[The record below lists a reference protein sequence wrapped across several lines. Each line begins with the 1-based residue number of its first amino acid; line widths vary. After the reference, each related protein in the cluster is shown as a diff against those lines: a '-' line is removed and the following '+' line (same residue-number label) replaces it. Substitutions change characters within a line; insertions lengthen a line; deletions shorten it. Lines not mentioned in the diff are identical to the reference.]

1 MFAYVAPA
9 PAGSPAALAPVVE
22 DIAPAPSVFRAE
34 QAHVDVCIASAPAVT
49 YTASAPMDD
58 GIGSAL
64 AVILTPVLRKKRQ
77 PARLPK
83 KQRRANTSAE
93 VDGVRDGNRL
103 PRAVYKFRAPAAWA
117 AFPCVVC
124 AREAQRARH
133 VRGDPCRSVSVLFE
147 RTTFI
152 FFKKL
157 FATVCRTLSLLSRT
171 TLFLPSSIGFD
182 RPHGVSDQ

>member
-1 MFAYVAPA
+1 MFA
-9 PAGSPAALAPVVE
+9 VVE

-64 AVILTPVLRKKRQ
+64 AVILTPALRKKRQ

-103 PRAVYKFRAPAAWA
+103 LRAVYKFRAPAAWA

-133 VRGDPCRSVSVLFE
+133 VRGDLVSALRDPHWASWRPRWGIVGLPIHCR
-147 RTTFI
+147 RTFTRWR
-152 FFKKL
+152 K
-157 FATVCRTLSLLSRT
+157 V
-171 TLFLPSSIGFD
+171 
-182 RPHGVSDQ
+182 